1 MFARVCTI
9 LKFEFAKFA
18 LVGKGLVFMAS
29 KVTNLFI
36 WFMVGINLF
45 AVDFLLWYCITS
57 DVAST
62 IVYTIKEPVVRGRDY
77 AFYVRDIVPGEVMTD
92 LTAQVNIICNE
103 NTQVK
108 QPGKRVAFN
117 ILFSEGQLFSKVW
130 FVLHVLWRF
139 GD

>member
-1 MFARVCTI
+1 
-9 LKFEFAKFA
+9 
-18 LVGKGLVFMAS
+18 
-29 KVTNLFI
+29 
-36 WFMVGINLF
+36 MVGINLF

-117 ILFSEGQLFSKVW
+117 ILFSEGQLFSKV
-130 FVLHVLWRF
+130 
-139 GD
+139 